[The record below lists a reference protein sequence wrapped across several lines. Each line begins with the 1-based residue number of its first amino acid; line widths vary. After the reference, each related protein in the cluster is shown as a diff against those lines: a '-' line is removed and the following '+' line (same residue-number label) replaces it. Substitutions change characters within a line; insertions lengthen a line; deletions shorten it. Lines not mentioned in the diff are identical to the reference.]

1 MFFAIFE
8 KKIILPYFAN
18 FAEIPTHFA
27 TASRSP
33 AFTRASVAALAAVLP
48 SLSAPV
54 RYRLLCSAGTV
65 DSAVSAGCA
74 DPTGSADS
82 ADSADFVAPRDPP
95 TPSAPR
101 APPTPLLRRLR
112 RLERNN

>member
-8 KKIILPYFAN
+8 KKKFYPILPY

-82 ADSADFVAPRDPP
+82 ADFVAPRDPP